1 VTTNERL
8 ASASKRAA
16 WMNVTDWNAIADAY
30 FDMDD
35 PQGRPVLGFVR
46 EKLATLQPKRL
57 LDYGGG
63 DGKFAVLCAESLPL
77 QEIVTYDPAP
87 RMTALARSQCAN
99 FKQIRVTNAI
109 QEIESEVFDVV
120 TFNTVWMCL
129 TSREACL
136 DTLSEIARLLRS
148 NGRLVASVTHPCF
161 RTCKFSS
168 YSTDFNNSDY
178 FNDGTLFN
186 VTIHDGK
193 RELHIVDTHWSLSA
207 MSSQL
212 KESGFV
218 IENLYELPRSTT
230 GSSQPDASLW
240 LVIVA
245 RKL

>member
-8 ASASKRAA
+8 ASASKRTAL
-16 WMNVTDWNAIADAY
+16 MNITDWNAIADAY

-35 PQGRPVLGFVR
+35 PQGRPVLGFIR
-46 EKLATLQPKRL
+46 EKLATLQPKWL

-99 FKQIRVTNAI
+99 FKQIRVTDAT
-109 QEIESEVFDVV
+109 QEIQSGIFDVV
-120 TFNTVWMCL
+120 TLNTVWMCL
-129 TSREACL
+129 TSRGACL

-161 RTCKFSS
+161 RSCKFSG

-186 VTIHDGK
+186 VTIHDRK
-193 RELHIVDTHWSLSA
+193 RELHIVDTHWSLTE
-207 MSSQL
+207 MSLQL
-212 KESGFV
+212 NESGFV
-218 IENLYELPRSTT
+218 IENLYELPRSTN
-230 GSSQPDASLW
+230 GSSEPDASLW

>member
-1 VTTNERL
+1 
-8 ASASKRAA
+8 
-16 WMNVTDWNAIADAY
+16 MNVTDWNAIADAY
-30 FDMDD
+30 FEIDD
-35 PQGRPVLGFVR
+35 PEGRAVLTFIR

-63 DGKFAVLCAESLPL
+63 DGKFAVLCAESLSL

-87 RMTALARSQCAN
+87 RMTSLARSLCAN
-99 FKQIRVTNAI
+99 FKQIRVAGATEKI
-109 QEIESEVFDVV
+109 QSGRFDVV
-120 TFNTVWMCL
+120 TFNAVWMCL

-136 DTLSEIARLLRS
+136 KTLSEIARLLRS

-161 RTCKFSS
+161 RACKFSG
-168 YSTDFNNSDY
+168 YSTDFNNRDY

-186 VTIHDGK
+186 VTIYDGK
-193 RELHIVDTHWSLSA
+193 RELHIVDTHWSLTA

-212 KESGFV
+212 NESGFV
-218 IENLYELPRSTT
+218 IENLYELPRSTN
-230 GSSQPDASLW
+230 GSSEHDASLW

>member
-1 VTTNERL
+1 
-8 ASASKRAA
+8 
-16 WMNVTDWNAIADAY
+16 MNVTDWNAIADAY
-30 FDMDD
+30 FDIDD
-35 PQGRPVLGFVR
+35 PEERAVLAFIR
-46 EKLATLQPKRL
+46 QKLATLRPKRL

-87 RMTALARSQCAN
+87 RMTSLARSLCAN

-109 QEIESEVFDVV
+109 REIEFGIFDVV
-120 TFNTVWMCL
+120 TFNAVWMCL
-129 TSREACL
+129 ASREACL
-136 DTLSEIARLLRS
+136 DTLKKIAGLLRP

-161 RTCKFSS
+161 RTCKFSN
-168 YSTDFNNSDY
+168 YFTDFDNCDY

-186 VTIHDGK
+186 VTIYKGK
-193 RELHIVDTHWSLSA
+193 RELHIVDTHWSLTA

-212 KESGFV
+212 NESGFV
-218 IENLYELPRSTT
+218 IENLYELPRSTN
-230 GSSQPDASLW
+230 GSTERNASLW